1 MKTIV
6 YSTHGFDKSFLEKA
20 VENKHELIFTEE
32 PLNISTVHL
41 AEGCKAIALFTGD
54 RATAEVLGKLRALG
68 VRFIALRS
76 VGYDH
81 VDLEKAKELDMKVA
95 NVPAYSPYAIAE
107 HAVMLILALNRKLL
121 LGQQL
126 MGNNDF
132 RMDRLVGSDIHSKTV
147 GIVGTGKIGTAFANI
162 MHGFG
167 SKLLAYDLE
176 ENASLI
182 KATGIHY
189 TSLKSICEKADI
201 IAIHCPLTKE
211 TNHLFNKELFSIM
224 KKGVVLINTARGAI
238 INTIDLIEA
247 LDNGI
252 VAAAGLD
259 VYEYESAIYFKN
271 QLNEPINDALFQQLR
286 AYPNVLLTGH
296 QAFLTNEALTGIAT
310 TTIQNL
316 DAWEAKGESENELS

>member
-6 YSTHGFDKSFLEKA
+6 YSTHGFDKSFIESA
-20 VENKHELIFTEE
+20 AGIHHELIYTEE
-32 PLNISTVHL
+32 PLNESSVHL
-41 AEGCKAIALFTGD
+41 AEGCKAIVLFTGD
-54 RATAEVLGKLRALG
+54 LATADVLGKLRALG
-68 VRFIALRS
+68 IRFIALRS

-81 VDLEKAKELDMKVA
+81 VDLEKAKELGIKVA

-107 HAVMLILALNRKLL
+107 YAVALILTLNRKLL

-132 RMDRLVGSDIHSKTV
+132 RLDRLVGSDIHGKSV
-147 GIVGTGKIGTAFANI
+147 GIIGTGKIGAAFASI

-167 SKLLAYDLE
+167 SKLLANDLE
-176 ENASLI
+176 ENATLI
-182 KATGIHY
+182 NATGIHY
-189 TSLKSICEKADI
+189 TSLKSLCEQADI

-259 VYEYESAIYFKN
+259 VYEYEKAIYFKN
-271 QLNEPINDALFQQLR
+271 RQNESINDALFQQLR

-316 DAWEAKGESENELS
+316 DAWEAKGESENEVY